1 MSKFVSGEN
10 DSIVNECRSAMLNND
25 MTLAR
30 LMTHVHQLEEYKIRT
45 RDRQNK
51 RVRSGSFSFSLPKS
65 EGGNHSEFY
74 PKLAVPAPSSAS
86 APLPKLRDGN
96 RDRAPGFKSQGS
108 VSSAQT
114 NPLCQTCGKNHK
126 GTCRDGSGVFFGCG
140 KQGHMIRECPHATSG
155 QRPNKLYAFQTQ
167 QDQENS
173 PDVVTGTLQIF
184 HVHVYDLL
192 DPGASL
198 CFVTPYIEGDFGIS
212 PEILA
217 EPFSVSTPVGKTII
231 ARQVYRSC
239 LIMIFQKAT
248 SADLVELEMI
258 DFDVILGMDWL
269 HSCYATVD
277 FINRIVQFQ
286 FPNEP
291 VLKWKGSVFA
301 FRGQLISYLRMS
313 FPNIFQ
319 AVLPKGKYT
328 SALISPDT
336 HLLSIPLYRMA
347 PEELKELKEQ
357 LENLLDKGFIRPNV
371 SSWGAPVL
379 FVRKKDGSLRMCIDY
394 RQLNKVTVK
403 NKYPL
408 PRIDDLFEQRQ
419 GASYFSKIDL
429 RSGYHQFRV
438 RECDI
443 LKTAFRTRYGHFE
456 FLVMSFGLNNTPVA
470 FMDLMNRVFKQY
482 LDIFVIG
489 FIDDILVYSHI
500 EHDHVD
506 YLRIVFRLSEIT
518 SYSPNSLKT
527 QLTSAPVLALP
538 DGSEGFIVYC
548 DASRVGLG
556 YVIMQ
561 HGKVIAYAS
570 RQLKPH
576 EKNYP
581 THDLDVSH
589 VEDRKKKIA
598 QEIHQLARLGILIVD
613 SSEGG
618 VCVQDSS
625 KSSLFSEVKMKHQ
638 KPSGSMQEFTIPTW
652 KWEEL
657 NMDFVMEAPS
667 SPLTS
672 EKHSKTVMVPK
683 FISVQFFI
691 LRQMVKQST
700 NFHPQTDGQAE
711 RTIQT
716 LEDMLRACTINFKGS
731 WDDHLPLIE
740 FAYNNSY
747 YSSIKMAP
755 FEAIYDIRRK
765 DLEFEIVDYVYLKIS
780 PMKGVKRL
788 VKKGKLSPRYVVPF
802 KILSRLGKV
811 AYELGL
817 PSDLASVYP
826 VFHVS
831 LIKKCIGDPSSV
843 EGATWEAEADMRT
856 KYPQLFSANL
866 DQAQGH
872 KRVATRYLCIAPEA
886 QIRFRV
892 TSSRSAVAVASQ
904 YAEWHTTKIYCEQI
918 LARQVG
924 QVLLTIFSSC
934 KSNSTTAMDFKNT
947 KDVSCKKS
955 ATATSDELNLVG
967 TLTQCKFKNSG
978 WDRFEYFTPLVKVK
992 KSKSHMTAEATTP
1005 GSNLTSLL
1013 YDKFSQTGI
1022 NFSEYEDSTDSSV
1035 STKVNALMA
1044 DATNMDEKFTIMEQN
1059 IEVLK
1064 NSIDDKDLQ
1073 IAQLMNKLGVLFP
1086 WRI

>member
-1 MSKFVSGEN
+1 
-10 DSIVNECRSAMLNND
+10 
-25 MTLAR
+25 
-30 LMTHVHQLEEYKIRT
+30 
-45 RDRQNK
+45 
-51 RVRSGSFSFSLPKS
+51 
-65 EGGNHSEFY
+65 
-74 PKLAVPAPSSAS
+74 
-86 APLPKLRDGN
+86 
-96 RDRAPGFKSQGS
+96 
-108 VSSAQT
+108 
-114 NPLCQTCGKNHK
+114 
-126 GTCRDGSGVFFGCG
+126 
-140 KQGHMIRECPHATSG
+140 
-155 QRPNKLYAFQTQ
+155 
-167 QDQENS
+167 
-173 PDVVTGTLQIF
+173 
-184 HVHVYDLL
+184 
-192 DPGASL
+192 
-198 CFVTPYIEGDFGIS
+198 
-212 PEILA
+212 
-217 EPFSVSTPVGKTII
+217 
-231 ARQVYRSC
+231 
-239 LIMIFQKAT
+239 MIFQKAT

-277 FINRIVQFQ
+277 CINRIVQFQ

-301 FRGQLISYLRMS
+301 FRGQLISYLR
-313 FPNIFQ
+313 

-328 SALISPDT
+328 SVLISPDT
-336 HLLSIPLYRMA
+336 HPLSIPLYRMA
-347 PEELKELKEQ
+347 PAELKEIKEQ

-371 SSWGAPVL
+371 SLWGAPVL

-443 LKTAFRTRYGHFE
+443 LKTAFHTRYGHFE
-456 FLVMSFGLNNTPVA
+456 FLVMSFGLNNTPIA

-489 FIDDILVYSHI
+489 FIDDILIRSAAFLGHIVSGDAIRVDLQKIKAVKNWPRPVSPSDIRSFLGLAGYYS
-500 EHDHVD
+500 
-506 YLRIVFRLSEIT
+506 
-518 SYSPNSLKT
+518 
-527 QLTSAPVLALP
+527 
-538 DGSEGFIVYC
+538 
-548 DASRVGLG
+548 
-556 YVIMQ
+556 
-561 HGKVIAYAS
+561 
-570 RQLKPH
+570 
-576 EKNYP
+576 
-581 THDLDVSH
+581 VSH

-598 QEIHQLARLGILIVD
+598 QEIHQLTRLGILIVD

-683 FISVQFFI
+683 FISVQLFI

-716 LEDMLRACTINFKGS
+716 LEDMLRACAIDFKGS

-765 DLEFEIVDYVYLKIS
+765 DLEFEIGDYVYLKIS

-788 VKKGKLSPRYVVPF
+788 VKKGKLSPRYVGPF

-866 DQAQGH
+866 DQAQ
-872 KRVATRYLCIAPEA
+872 VACRAISQNDVCHFPMSLRDSKAS
-886 QIRFRV
+886 RFRV

-1064 NSIDDKDLQ
+1064 KSIDDKDLQ